1 MTTLI
6 KKDQLAVLNKI
17 DFAKQS
23 HSALVTYCEDMRF
36 TNNILYERQYLNT
49 ENSSLSSSNLLPWQQ
64 LKAVNE
70 PLFIP
75 DTVESAI
82 DVPVTTSG
90 PKNKADTRKKR
101 KKGAGRTQVLATNNI
116 IHLHASCCSLCDKP
130 FADTDHRCY
139 RAFYQVELV
148 RRDGDGSEYIVIQTK
163 YRLYDSHCQDCEAV
177 TRTRLPRIE
186 TGIDGMTLP
195 GQGLIGPRFAS
206 ELIDFHKH
214 DGMTLRKL
222 KRKIYHLYG
231 INISTGLIIQA
242 INYGGLCCES
252 QVEQYRL
259 EAEKAELA
267 HMDETTWK
275 DGGENLYLWVIV
287 TATICLFFM
296 GRRTKIMALSF
307 LNNFDGW
314 LMSDGYTVY
323 RDYKKR
329 FRCHAHLLRKATG
342 CRDSDLETAKAFGT
356 QLLAL
361 LKICHS
367 GIYAARELDTKVSIK
382 ADFTDTLDRIK
393 VLCEANQEAEHPK
406 TKALA
411 RELLND
417 WDAIF
422 RIVDYP
428 WYPLTNNEAER
439 ALRHWVILRKVI
451 QGTQS
456 LMGRRATCAIA
467 SMIGTAKRQAQH
479 SIHNIHHCIAG
490 TMRVMNNLSYQP
502 LRLSG

>member
-1 MTTLI
+1 M
-6 KKDQLAVLNKI
+6 
-17 DFAKQS
+17 
-23 HSALVTYCEDMRF
+23 
-36 TNNILYERQYLNT
+36 
-49 ENSSLSSSNLLPWQQ
+49 
-64 LKAVNE
+64 
-70 PLFIP
+70 
-75 DTVESAI
+75 
-82 DVPVTTSG
+82 
-90 PKNKADTRKKR
+90 
-101 KKGAGRTQVLATNNI
+101 
-116 IHLHASCCSLCDKP
+116 
-130 FADTDHRCY
+130 
-139 RAFYQVELV
+139 